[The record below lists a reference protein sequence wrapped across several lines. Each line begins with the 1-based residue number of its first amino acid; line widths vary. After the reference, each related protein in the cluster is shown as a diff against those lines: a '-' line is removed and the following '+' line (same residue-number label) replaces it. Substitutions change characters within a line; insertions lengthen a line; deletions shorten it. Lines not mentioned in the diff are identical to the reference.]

1 MPSKYRILGAVA
13 LAVAVALAATYAL
26 WDSRSAEP
34 GFRLGKVERG
44 PIVAAVSATGTVN
57 PVISVQVG
65 SQVSGQIK
73 ELYVDFNSEVRKN
86 QVIARIDPMPFELR
100 VKQASADLEAT
111 RTTVLTQRATVG
123 AMRAE
128 ASRQRITAD
137 DAGRD
142 YERKK
147 SLYEK
152 NFVSIADRDKAQATY
167 DAAREAQKTAEAQV
181 KVGEAQVANAE
192 AVVRQREAALAS
204 AQVDLEHTYIRA
216 PVDGVV
222 ISRNVDAGQ
231 TVAASLQ
238 APVLFMI
245 AQNLQ
250 DMQVDTS
257 IDEADV
263 GRIRLGQAATFTVD
277 SFPGRI
283 FNGKVSQVRK
293 AAQVVQNVVTYTVVV
308 ATANP
313 DLTLLPGMTAN
324 VRIVTDIRD
333 SVLKL
338 PNAALRFRPAGS
350 DAKEAAAPAA
360 EAAKR
365 DPAAAKAVRGTS
377 TSRIYVLDERGQPKP
392 VGVRLGLSDGS
403 TTELVGAELAEG
415 TQVVIGTAP
424 AGRNSTAPTG
434 GPRPGF

>member
-1 MPSKYRILGAVA
+1 MQKKYRILGAAA
-13 LAVAVALAATYAL
+13 LVAVIALGAVYAL
-26 WDSRSAEP
+26 WDSHSAEP
-34 GFRLGKVERG
+34 GLRLGKVERG
-44 PIVAAVSATGTVN
+44 PIIAVVSATGTVN

-73 ELYVDFNSEVRKN
+73 ELYVDFNSEVKKN
-86 QVIARIDPMPFELR
+86 QVIARIDPEPFELR

-123 AMRAE
+123 AMRAD
-128 ASRQRITAD
+128 AMRQRINAD

-147 SLYEK
+147 TLYEK
-152 NFVSIADRDKAQATY
+152 DFVSIADRDKAQATY

-181 KVGEAQVANAE
+181 KVGEAQVENAE

-204 AQVDLEHTYIRA
+204 ARVDLEHTYIRA

-245 AQNLQ
+245 AKNLQ
-250 DMQVDTS
+250 DMEADTS

-263 GRIRLGQAATFTVD
+263 GRIRLGQPVSFTVD
-277 SFPGRI
+277 SFPGRS
-283 FNGKVSQVRK
+283 FSGKVSQVRK

-324 VRIVTDIRD
+324 VRIVTDTRD

-338 PNAALRFRPAGS
+338 PNAALRYRPAGA
-350 DAKEAAAPAA
+350 DAKDAAAP
-360 EAAKR
+360 ETAKR
-365 DPAAAKAVRGTS
+365 DAAAAKLARSTGTG
-377 TSRIYVLDERGQPKP
+377 RIYVPDERGQPRP
-392 VGVRLGLSDGS
+392 VSVRLGLTDGTS
-403 TTELVGAELAEG
+403 TELVGSELAEG
-415 TQVVIGTAP
+415 AQVVIGAAP
-424 AGRNSTAPTG
+424 AGKNAGAPTG